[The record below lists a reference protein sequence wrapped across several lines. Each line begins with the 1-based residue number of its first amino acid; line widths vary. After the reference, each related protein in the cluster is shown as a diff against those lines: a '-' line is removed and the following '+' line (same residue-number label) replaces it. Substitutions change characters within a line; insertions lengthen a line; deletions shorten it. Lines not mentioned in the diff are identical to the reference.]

1 MQIWVAKAAGWNKTM
16 IRTLFVTLM
25 FLASPLQA
33 DTETEITTA
42 LDYFSEVWNA
52 GDLEAIRGYYHPEFV
67 LVTDD
72 GVSNL
77 AQRMDDLE
85 SIAQAGEDRGVLE
98 RSQIEVKVLDDE
110 HAMAYGKLSLQFK
123 DGSGFN
129 TWFTTVYKKTPF
141 GWKAILTHN

>member
-1 MQIWVAKAAGWNKTM
+1 MQIWVAKAAAWTDFM
-16 IRTLFVTLM
+16 IRILFLTLLLFAVP
-25 FLASPLQA
+25 AKA
-33 DTETEITTA
+33 DTKTEIVTA

-52 GDLEAIRGYYHPEFV
+52 GDLEAIRGYYHPDFV
-67 LVTDD
+67 LVADD

-98 RSQIEVKVLDDE
+98 RSQIEVKVLDDA
-110 HAMAYGKLSLQFK
+110 HAVAYGKLSLQFK